1 MLSSACLEAVTPE
14 SFVPQA
20 FLALARRLARPHVL
34 FLANAIATLLALGT
48 LELMVQGAEH
58 VSYAET
64 AFSIETTQ
72 GAPTAFARLTP

>member
-1 MLSSACLEAVTPE
+1 MTSSVCLEAVAPE

-20 FLALARRLARPHVL
+20 FLALSRRLARPRVL
-34 FLANAIATLLALGT
+34 FLANALGTLLALGT

-64 AFSIETTQ
+64 AFSIESTQ
-72 GAPTAFARLTP
+72 GAPTAFAGLAP